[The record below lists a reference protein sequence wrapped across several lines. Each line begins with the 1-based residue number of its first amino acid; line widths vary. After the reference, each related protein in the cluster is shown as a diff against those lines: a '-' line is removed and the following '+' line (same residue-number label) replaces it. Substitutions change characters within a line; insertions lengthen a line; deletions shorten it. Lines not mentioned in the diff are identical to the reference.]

1 MQTVYVDLYFFINF
15 SMDLLCLYLT
25 SKLLSHRLTPTRG
38 ILAAALGGLY
48 ANLSLFW
55 GVGGI
60 IGFLLDIV
68 VLILLCAA
76 GFAHKGE
83 LRRLPLLT
91 LVFAAVSATL
101 GGIMTALYY
110 FFNRTGIFDFLR
122 ESDGDGISVWL
133 FALLAAISAAIT
145 LIGGR
150 GATKKMSA
158 SEVSLEVT
166 FCGRT
171 VTLCGM
177 SDSGNLLRDPVTG
190 KPCIVAD
197 TKHLRSLLPPELSA
211 CSGKGALSSISCLKG
226 DVRKRIALIP
236 IKTASGES
244 MLIGLRAERVRIR
257 IGGKEREADAIIAL
271 SDLEIEALVP
281 SCLLI

>member
-25 SKLLSHRLTPTRG
+25 SRLLSHRLSLTRA
-38 ILAAALGGLY
+38 LVAAALGGLY
-48 ANLSLFW
+48 ANLSLLW
-55 GVGGI
+55 GAGGI
-60 IGFLLDIV
+60 LGFLIDIV
-68 VLILLCAA
+68 ALMLLCAT

-83 LRRLPLLT
+83 LRRLPLIT

-110 FFNRTGIFDFLR
+110 FFNRTGLFDFLR

-133 FALLAAISAAIT
+133 FALLAAISAVIT
-145 LIGGR
+145 LVGGR

-158 SEVSLEVT
+158 SEVRLEVT

-197 TKHLRSLLPPELSA
+197 TKRIRCILPPELSGH
-211 CSGKGALSSISCLKG
+211 SGKSALSALSCIQG

-236 IKTASGES
+236 VRTASGES
-244 MLIGLRAERVRIR
+244 MLIGLRAERVKIK

-271 SDLEIEALVP
+271 SELEVEALVP